1 MQIEFVLLILSLL
14 FFISIIADKIG
25 YKFGVPALLLFLA
38 VGMLFGSDGVG
49 AFFGGNGIQIE
60 TGTAQA
66 LSTLALCIILFSGGL
81 DTKISDIKSVLGP
94 GITLATLGVLLTCIV
109 TGVIIYYIFGWLN
122 AVASVSIWLA
132 LLMAAFSAIRLAK
145 FNVDERQHDSF
156 IGLATPANALFW
168 GALCCMPYAMLAY
181 DWMAWGLIGLSFVSC
196 WLLNAEIPFFGFKN
210 FKNQKVEVISFL
222 VGCIV
227 LIGFCVAKAI
237 ITKHVEFALF
247 SGTAVILWYVALNIL
262 LLFGKKG

>member
-1 MQIEFVLLILSLL
+1 MNLKRIIPNALTCSNLLCGG
-14 FFISIIADKIG
+14 IS
-25 YKFGVPALLLFLA
+25 VFLA
-38 VGMLFGSDGVG
+38 TQGAFIWAFVFILAGAVFDFFDGLSARWLKVPSPIGIQLDSLADDITFGLAPSMMLFCW
-49 AFFGGNGIQIE
+49 
-60 TGTAQA
+60 
-66 LSTLALCIILFSGGL
+66 LKPIL
-81 DTKISDIKSVLGP
+81 
-94 GITLATLGVLLTCIV
+94 
-109 TGVIIYYIFGWLN
+109 GWW
-122 AVASVSIWLA
+122 AVLA

-227 LIGFCVAKAI
+227 LIGFCVAKAV

>member
-1 MQIEFVLLILSLL
+1 MNLKRIIPDALTCSNLLCGG
-14 FFISIIADKIG
+14 IS
-25 YKFGVPALLLFLA
+25 VFLA
-38 VGMLFGSDGVG
+38 TQGAFIWAFVFILAGAVFDFFDGLSARWLKVPSPIGIQLDSLADDITFGLAPSMMLFCW
-49 AFFGGNGIQIE
+49 
-60 TGTAQA
+60 
-66 LSTLALCIILFSGGL
+66 LRPIL
-81 DTKISDIKSVLGP
+81 
-94 GITLATLGVLLTCIV
+94 
-109 TGVIIYYIFGWLN
+109 GWW
-122 AVASVSIWLA
+122 AVLA